1 MSNQQLLDEV
11 NKSRLWFRA
20 KKAGFIWAKEIT
32 TQQMVQTIEGAAEA
46 QPGDYLCRGSANEV
60 WPQASKTLH
69 SKYESTE
76 EVDDDGWR
84 KFVVRETGSG
94 VMAARVEHPF
104 QVKTTWGDLSGT
116 DGDYLVKNY
125 NDKDVEYPDDVWI
138 VSKEIFAAT
147 YTQVD

>member
-1 MSNQQLLDEV
+1 MSNQELLDEV

-20 KKAGFIWAKEIT
+20 KKTGFIWAKEIS

-69 SKYESTE
+69 SKYQSTE

>member
-1 MSNQQLLDEV
+1 M
-11 NKSRLWFRA
+11 
-20 KKAGFIWAKEIT
+20 
-32 TQQMVQTIEGAAEA
+32 
-46 QPGDYLCRGSANEV
+46 
-60 WPQASKTLH
+60 
-69 SKYESTE
+69 
-76 EVDDDGWR
+76 
-84 KFVVRETGSG
+84 RETGSG

>member
-1 MSNQQLLDEV
+1 MSNQELLDEV

-20 KKAGFIWAKEIT
+20 KKTGFIWAKEIT

-69 SKYESTE
+69 SKYQSTE